1 MHEVQWLGA
10 GWQDAEHDALVVGW
24 FEDAQAPE
32 GVEGELRHMAET
44 ALASGVASRRLGR
57 SVVLP
62 TYGRARPAR
71 LVIVGLGPRAS
82 YGPAEARQAAARG
95 AREARR
101 SGARRLALALH
112 LATGPRLDAEAA
124 AEAVVLGARRG
135 LWRYDGYR
143 TLPAGDAQVE
153 AVGLVPPPSGAG
165 EALVERAHRAGLV
178 ADSVALAREIDV
190 LGSNDKYPAR
200 VAERAQA
207 YAAQV
212 GLDVQVL
219 DERDLAEMGAGC
231 ILGVGQGSVHPPRMV
246 VLKTGG
252 EAPAGGPVLALV
264 GKGITFDSGGI
275 SLKPGPGMGEMK
287 YDLCGA
293 VAVMAALGALAR
305 LGSPIPVIGV
315 MCLAENLPSGSAQRP
330 GDVVKSLDG
339 QTVEVDNTDA
349 EGRLVM
355 ADGLALARRM
365 GATHLVDVA
374 TLTGACV
381 TALGHAYTGLM
392 GNDQGLAA
400 AVKDAAARACEKV
413 WQLPLDDAM
422 YERAIRSDVADMR
435 NVGGRSA
442 GAITAGVFLGR
453 FAHETPWVH
462 LDIAGTAWLTDSD
475 SAGEQAIDKGPT
487 GVMVETFVHLP
498 GRLASGA

>member
-1 MHEVQWLGA
+1 MSEVVWLGA
-10 GWQDAEHDALVVGW
+10 GWEADVDASVVGW
-24 FEDAQAPE
+24 FDGEEAPV
-32 GVEGELRHMAET
+32 GAEGELR
-44 ALASGVASRRLGR
+44 ALAVAARDVGLASTAAGR
-57 SVVLP
+57 VSVLP
-62 TYGRARPAR
+62 TYGRSGPSR
-71 LVIVGLGPRAS
+71 LVVVGLGPRERYDAW
-82 YGPAEARQAAARG
+82 AARLAAAAAARQARQ
-95 AREARR
+95 
-101 SGARRLALALH
+101 SGARRLAMALH
-112 LATGPRLDAEAA
+112 LAHGPLLDQERA

-143 TLPAGDAQVE
+143 TTAPREAQVQS
-153 AVGLVPPPSGAG
+153 VGLTPAAAAG
-165 EALVERAHRAGLV
+165 VRESVRRAGV
-178 ADSVALAREIDV
+178 IADSVALAREIDV
-190 LGSNDKYPAR
+190 LGSNDKYPSR

-219 DERDLAEMGAGC
+219 DERDLADMGAGL

-246 VLKTGG
+246 VLRTPTGA
-252 EAPAGGPVLALV
+252 APSAGGPLLALV

-275 SLKPGPGMGEMK
+275 SLKPGAGMGDMK

-305 LGSPIPVIGV
+305 LGSPLPVIGIL
-315 MCLAENLPSGSAQRP
+315 CLAENLPGGSAQRP

-355 ADGLALARRM
+355 ADGLALARRL

-381 TALGHAYTGLM
+381 TALGHAYSGLM
-392 GNDQGLAA
+392 GNDKGLMAA
-400 AVKDAAARACEKV
+400 LEDAAARACERV
-413 WQLPLDDAM
+413 WPLPLDHTM
-422 YERAIRSDVADMR
+422 YDRAIRSDVADMR
-435 NVGGRSA
+435 NTGGRAA
-442 GAITAGVFLGR
+442 GAITAAAFLRR
-453 FAHETPWVH
+453 FAHETPWAH
-462 LDIAGTAWLTDSD
+462 LDIAGTAWLTEGD
-475 SAGEQAIDKGPT
+475 SARTECIDRGPT

-498 GRLASGA
+498 ERLAAAP